1 MTFKYTLF
9 KYSDTRPQK
18 LAVEFNIRKQNL
30 FGQVQLKMFLM
41 SQIYLA
47 KREEDKNLNH
57 ISLFALTSAGDQL
70 LNVSHLFCIMCP
82 AIQII

>member
-9 KYSDTRPQK
+9 KYSDTRPWK

-47 KREEDKNLNH
+47 KKEEDKK
-57 ISLFALTSAGDQL
+57 A
-70 LNVSHLFCIMCP
+70 
-82 AIQII
+82 